1 MTCKKCGQN
10 NRPEAKYCRFCGEP
24 IAVVESTQKG
34 LIAKDSLV
42 PQLEELDKKLK
53 VAKANLG
60 SGTRIGMD
68 CLILGDSGTGKNF
81 IARLVS
87 SRITAAGV
95 ASQAP
100 KVVDA
105 ADWGEFASDFEKNI
119 GALRDGILVITNAQ
133 KLLPT
138 TRAKEV
144 NQLDKL
150 FNRMHGAEGAP
161 IVLLCGMLNDM
172 LEFLEHNKAE
182 RSLFEFEF
190 RLDAFGI
197 EDLTRL
203 TEELW
208 EEKYHVKASEAAL
221 NKLQSHFAWY
231 MRQKDVGYSNGHLS
245 EMVAETLFVNA
256 ASRGSKTIEEQDI
269 DSDKC
274 FVPKTEEEILAEL
287 DQYIGLKSVKDEI
300 RAIVRDIKVKKKGG
314 MKEKLLKD
322 HYLFTGN
329 PGTGKTTFARK
340 FGEVLSAI
348 GALPTGQFVE
358 ISGKDFIGQY
368 VGDSEANVK
377 NYVNKAMGGVL
388 FIDEAYALNGSAG
401 SNGSFGMDAVNTLL
415 NLLENRKGE
424 FVCIMAGYTKEMA
437 EFVRMN
443 PGIPSRCNVTIE
455 FPDYTAAELE
465 QLFRM
470 YLVRNGE
477 TRGGEPVRFSLDAKA
492 DEMLPKV
499 CERMYLRRTDTFG
512 NAREVRNLFDKAV
525 KRLRARGAEDD
536 VITYADLVGEE
547 ATKELSVED
556 VMKEM
561 DQFVGMASVKDAIRR
576 IAGEITVQ
584 KRLIEMGEGSEGLT
598 KYNIILTGNPG
609 TGKTSV
615 ANTLGKIFYAL
626 GVTSTDRVTKKE
638 PKDIISQFNN
648 ESAKVMDAAITEA
661 MGGILFIDE
670 AYGLNPVDNTGQ
682 GTNPEGKKALETLM
696 TRMENEAGKFVV
708 ICAGYPK
715 EMDDFLKANP
725 GLPRRFSH
733 RIHIDDYTAEEL
745 LEIYERA
752 AKAKKFGFTL
762 ADESARMKALNM
774 FQNMVAMKTERFGNA
789 GEAIKKVAETKTNIN
804 NRLMAVEEWTPEV
817 LASAR
822 LAFQEDIPYEE
833 PQKVSIDECL
843 AELNELIGLEGVKSS
858 LTKLAHTINNE
869 IESARLEGRRP
880 DIPLGH
886 YLFLGNPGTGKTTVA
901 RLMGK
906 ILYSMG
912 ALPSPKV
919 VEVDKSKLVGRF
931 LGETPAITSNVI
943 NSAMGGILFIDEAYQ
958 LSSEGYNG
966 GAGGYGKE
974 ALETLLKRL
983 EDDRGKFVCIAA
995 GYSYEM
1001 QSFIAANSGIESR
1014 FPRRN
1019 WITFE
1024 DYTPDELFR
1033 IFMLYVTKGGYTLDP
1048 MAEHAVKAKL
1058 TGLYNNRER
1067 TFGNAREARNLFDEV
1082 KGNLAA
1088 RLAEDGGAH
1097 TPEERK
1103 TIMMEDVL

>member
-1 MTCKKCGQN
+1 MNCNKCGKN
-10 NRPEAKYCRFCGEP
+10 NRPEAKYCRFCGE
-24 IAVVESTQKG
+24 ALAVESTQKG
-34 LIAKDSLV
+34 LIAKDSLM
-42 PQLEELDKKLK
+42 PQLDQLDKKLK
-53 VAKANLG
+53 VAKANLAG
-60 SGTRIGMD
+60 GTRIGMD
-68 CLILGDSGTGKNF
+68 SLILGDSGTGKNF
-81 IARLVS
+81 VAQLVS
-87 SRITAAGV
+87 SKMLAAGV
-95 ASQAP
+95 VKQAP
-100 KVVDA
+100 RIVDA
-105 ADWGEFASDFEKNI
+105 ADWGDFASDFDKNI
-119 GALRDGILVITNAQ
+119 AALKEGILVITNAQ

-150 FNRMHGAEGAP
+150 FRRMHGTEGAP
-161 IVLLCGMLNDM
+161 VVLLCGMLNDM
-172 LEFLEHNKAE
+172 LEFLAHNKAE
-182 RSLFEFEF
+182 HSLFEFEF
-190 RLDAFGI
+190 HLDAFTTQ
-197 EDLTRL
+197 DLTRL
-203 TEELW
+203 TTELL
-208 EEKYHVKASEAAL
+208 EEKYKVKCSELAL
-221 NKLQSHFAWY
+221 QKLSTHFAWY
-231 MRQKDVGYSNGHLS
+231 MRQTEVGYSNGHLS

-269 DSDKC
+269 DSGKC
-274 FVPKTEEEILAEL
+274 FIPKSEEEILAEL
-287 DQYIGLKSVKDEI
+287 DQYIGLQGVKDKI
-300 RAIVRDIKVKKKGG
+300 RDIVRNVKARKEGG
-314 MKEKLLKD
+314 MKEKLLTD
-322 HYLFTGN
+322 HYIFTGN

-340 FGEVLSAI
+340 FGEVLNAI

-388 FIDEAYALNGSAG
+388 FIDEAYALNGG
-401 SNGSFGMDAVNTLL
+401 SGEKGSFGMDAVNTLL

-424 FVCIMAGYTKEMA
+424 FVCIMAGYTREMA

-443 PGIPSRCNVTIE
+443 PGIPSRCNVTID
-455 FPDYTAAELE
+455 FPDYSAKELE
-465 QLFRM
+465 QVFRM
-470 YLVRNGE
+470 FLVRNGE
-477 TRGGEPVRFSLDAKA
+477 TRNGEPVRFTLDAKA
-492 DEMLPKV
+492 DEMAPKV
-499 CERMYLRRTDTFG
+499 FERMYLKRTDTFG
-512 NAREVRNLFDKAV
+512 NAREVRNLFDAAV
-525 KRLRARGAEDD
+525 TRHRSRGATDD
-536 VITYADLVGEE
+536 VLTYADLVGEE
-547 ATKELSVED
+547 ATKELSVEE

-561 DQFVGMASVKDAIRR
+561 DRFVGMNAVKDAIRR
-576 IAGEITVQ
+576 IAQEIAVQ
-584 KRLIEMGEGSEGLT
+584 KRLVELGEGAEGLT
-598 KYNIILTGNPG
+598 KFNFILTGNPG

-626 GVTSTDRVTKKE
+626 GVTSTDHVTKKE
-638 PKDIISQFNN
+638 PKDIISQYNN

-670 AYGLNPVDNTGQ
+670 AYGLNPVDETGR
-682 GTNPEGKKALETLM
+682 GTSSEGKKALETLM

-733 RIHIDDYTAEEL
+733 RIHIDDYSAEEL

-752 AKAKKFGFTL
+752 AKAKKYNFTL
-762 ADESARMKALNM
+762 ADDAVRMKALNM
-774 FQNMVAMKTERFGNA
+774 FQNMVAMKDERFGNA
-789 GEAIKKVAETKTNIN
+789 GEAMKKVAETKTNIN
-804 NRLMAVEEWTPEV
+804 NRLMAHEGEWTPEV

-822 LAFQEDIPYEE
+822 VAYLEDIPYEE
-833 PQKVSIDECL
+833 PEKVSVDACL
-843 AELNELIGLEGVKSS
+843 AELNELIGLEGVKQS

-869 IESARLEGRRP
+869 IESARQEGRRP
-880 DIPLGH
+880 EIPLGH

-919 VEVDKSKLVGRF
+919 VEVDKSKLVGRY

-958 LSSEGYNG
+958 LSNEGYNG
-966 GAGGYGKE
+966 GGYGKE

-1001 QSFIAANSGIESR
+1001 QSFIEANSGIESR

-1024 DYTPDELFR
+1024 DYKPEELFR
-1033 IFMLYVTKGGYTLDP
+1033 IFMLYAHKAGYTLDP
-1048 MAEHAVKAKL
+1048 MAENAVRAKL
-1058 TGLYNNRER
+1058 TQLYNNRQR
-1067 TFGNAREARNLFDEV
+1067 TFGNARDARNLFDEV
-1082 KGNLAA
+1082 KSNLAA
-1088 RLAEDGGAH
+1088 RLAEEGGTH
-1097 TPEERK
+1097 TNEERK